1 MCVLSLTCFVH
12 IGFPSFVGFDG
23 ILFSF
28 NSSFLI
34 FFLFCDVVVVFAR
47 NLYSFKKKLGY
58 YILYAPPSVCL
69 TSSYVSISSMSA
81 IEPMNKEVF

>member
-34 FFLFCDVVVVFAR
+34 
-47 NLYSFKKKLGY
+47 SF
-58 YILYAPPSVCL
+58 SCFV
-69 TSSYVSISSMSA
+69 TSSSSLQEISIRLKKSSDT
-81 IEPMNKEVF
+81 IFCTRRLRFV

>member
-34 FFLFCDVVVVFAR
+34 SFSCFVTSVVVCQ
-47 NLYSFKKKLGY
+47 
-58 YILYAPPSVCL
+58 SVQEI
-69 TSSYVSISSMSA
+69 SIR
-81 IEPMNKEVF
+81 

>member
-34 FFLFCDVVVVFAR
+34 SFSCFVTSSSSVQEIKKARILYFVRAAFGLFNVVVRFDLV
-47 NLYSFKKKLGY
+47 N
-58 YILYAPPSVCL
+58 VCNR
-69 TSSYVSISSMSA
+69 A
-81 IEPMNKEVF
+81 NE